1 MKKLFLLIALGMAF
15 IFPRMALATNQPI
28 LYGDTVSAFNAVS
41 ITDNAS
47 THGYTRAVWVGTT
60 QSIDLFVVQ
69 TGAWVTFQGATAG
82 TLIPIQASGA
92 RKTAGSAAP
101 TAGDIVFLN

>member
-1 MKKLFLLIALGMAF
+1 MVIIVAF
-15 IFPRMALATNQPI
+15 ICPRMALAANQPI

-41 ITDNAS
+41 ITDNVT

-82 TLIPIQASGA
+82 TLIPIQVSGA

-101 TAGDIVFLN
+101 SAGDIVFLN